1 MPAGLHRALLKVF
14 KRLPIPLRRVLV
26 RLGSPSFTV
35 GAICLIERA
44 DGRILLV
51 RQVYR
56 ARWGIPGGLLAR
68 REDAATAAQREI
80 LEEVGMRI
88 ELKGEPA
95 PVVEPQTQ
103 RLDLV
108 FRARPIDDHEAD
120 LARPSSPEI
129 SEVGW
134 FSPDALPELQL
145 ETVQALMALARSSSP
160 PSTTF
165 GLTPSSGHR

>member
-1 MPAGLHRALLKVF
+1 MPFRLHRALLEVF
-14 KRLPIPLRRVLV
+14 ARLPIPVRRLIV
-26 RLGSPSFTV
+26 RVMSPSFTV
-35 GAICLIERA
+35 GAICLVERS

-68 REDAATAAQREI
+68 REDAATAARREL
-80 LEEVGMRI
+80 LEEVGIRV
-88 ELKGEPA
+88 ELRGEPA
-95 PVVEPQTQ
+95 SVLEPKTQ

-120 LARPSSPEI
+120 QARPTSPEI

-145 ETVQALMALARSSSP
+145 ETVQALMAVARASSP
-160 PSTTF
+160 SPAPIASPSQTIV
-165 GLTPSSGHR
+165 

>member
-1 MPAGLHRALLKVF
+1 MPVHLHRALLEVF
-14 KRLPIPLRRVLV
+14 ARLPIPVRRLIV
-26 RLGSPSFTV
+26 RFLSPSFTV
-35 GAICLIERA
+35 GAICLVERS

-68 REDAATAAQREI
+68 REDAASAARREL

-88 ELKGEPA
+88 ELRGEPA
-95 PVVEPQTQ
+95 PVLEPKTQ

-108 FRARPIDDHEAD
+108 FRGRPIDDREAD
-120 LARPSSPEI
+120 RARPSSPEI
-129 SEVGW
+129 SEVSW

-145 ETVQALMALARSSSP
+145 ETVQALMALARASSPSPSSSAS
-160 PSTTF
+160 PSQNIA
-165 GLTPSSGHR
+165 